1 MAETSWYGSK
11 MRVAR
16 VQMPDGRVARVQVPE
31 DATPEQITAFA
42 QNAARQAGPSQSRAA
57 PPQKPTSFWQGV
69 LEEAGK
75 GAANIGNFIEKM
87 PMVGDASRLIGGA
100 LGMVT
105 GDPSLSSNARRMMG
119 RELAKSPYRGSTA
132 GKIVGGLLA
141 TAPTA
146 MAPGGVLAQGALA
159 GGLLTDDPNGIGL
172 ARDAAIGAIANK
184 AGEQVGRRVL
194 APIAERVGR
203 TNAARTIGETVAGM
217 LPRGMP
223 LPPRAPRISRGE
235 RIVSKATPD
244 IAAIRAKV
252 QEAADLKLPFALADA
267 DPRLQ
272 ALGGSVARFSPDAK
286 AIAEQNFNPRALG
299 QADRAVNAIDEYLA
313 PITDIKARSTNIIE
327 GGKPT
332 YGPLYDAAYAAP
344 PITSPRLEQILNT
357 PAGREAVARAN
368 TIAANEFRDPKAM
381 GFVLDDAGN
390 TLLEP
395 TIPMS
400 LTTVGREGGAPIQQ
414 PGFTTQSLDYVKRGI
429 DDILEPQRNEITG
442 KLNLDEGGSAIN
454 GVQRALL
461 DEMDNLNPDYKA
473 ARAAYAQYAKQAE
486 ALNTGHQVL
495 PRGTLPQRDFEAIL
509 ARQTP
514 ETLPEARRGYATAL
528 ADQVDRARLSAN
540 PYEAIY
546 GSSQQQ
552 GKLATIFPEGAPK
565 FDRLY
570 NIEKVMAATRNEALG
585 GSQTQPRNIADQM
598 FQNNALNGAAD
609 AGIQVLT
616 GGGVPGATKVLGM
629 AARAIKDRSNLGLL
643 GARQKADELAPAL
656 FDTNNQQTILS
667 YLDELI
673 RKQAEQR
680 ARDKAYRS
688 AGGLL
693 GVPVAA
699 GALGLSQ

>member
-42 QNAARQAGPSQSRAA
+42 QNAARQAEPAQKRAST
-57 PPQKPTSFWQGV
+57 PQKPTSFFQGV
-69 LEEAGK
+69 GEELGKAG
-75 GAANIGNFIEKM
+75 
-87 PMVGDASRLIGGA
+87 
-100 LGMVT
+100 
-105 GDPSLSSNARRMMG
+105 SNAQWMLDQISGRGITKAMFGQPMPSDITRAQVRR
-119 RELAKSPYRGSTA
+119 AAASSPYQGSTA
-132 GKIVGGLLA
+132 GKIVGGILA
-141 TAPTA
+141 ALPTA
-146 MAPGGVLAQGALA
+146 LIPGGVLAQGAAA
-159 GGLLTDDPNGIGL
+159 GGLLTEDPNNTGGL
-172 ARDAAIGAIANK
+172 IKDIAIGAVANK
-184 AGEQVGRRVL
+184 AGEQVGKRVL
-194 APIAERVGR
+194 APIAERIGR